1 MKNTLPA
8 FRNLCFLI
16 FLSII
21 PMAAGMTVNGIIKGN
36 VDFIF
41 TYLDGVLW
49 LAGGAIAYLAF
60 KGTHE
65 LTFPKGKKPSIALM
79 LSAFVFSFASVFIFL
94 SYMLMKAD
102 SDPEMNVAKQVQ
114 AVLLAPFA
122 EELLCRYMMTAV
134 IKNNRKCFSIAAVI
148 VTAFL
153 WTVMHSPS
161 HFHMIRLMISGI
173 ILSIIYQLTN
183 NLSICIL
190 YHMANNLSVTA
201 ALFFGR
207 SAGSVPIMA
216 VSIVLTI
223 ISGIILLKEVRKKAL
238 LEGTVSKRVP
248 SAAEGLTI

>member
-1 MKNTLPA
+1 MKNTLTA
-8 FRNLCFLI
+8 FRNLCFLV

-65 LTFPKGKKPSIALM
+65 LTFPKGKKPSMALM

-223 ISGIILLKEVRKKAL
+223 ISGIILLKEP
-238 LEGTVSKRVP
+238 E
-248 SAAEGLTI
+248 SAKFD